1 MRNARSIHRL
11 LRVLQLKNRRVRKG
25 AELPVAIAE
34 AHTLI
39 ELHAGSDLS
48 VQQLVDALK
57 IPQPQVSRVLQR
69 LRSRG
74 LIHQRYGKDARM
86 VLSSLSRDGL
96 RVVGRIDEVM
106 GEIFDECAAHI
117 TKDEQR
123 VLSTLLEKIARE
135 YGATCIR
142 VRTGESKLRAIHRQ
156 MARIFGLLGTSVYGS
171 DLTRA
176 EWAILE
182 AVIQAPVPLTA
193 TIMEKYLGIKSTVIS
208 EVLTRFEVAG
218 YIERSRSKEN
228 HRVNLLHA
236 TRLGRRYFN
245 RLEVQAS
252 VLLQRALRGESG
264 ESLEHSR
271 EILRRFAGE
280 WGENSI
286 FLGMTLRTERIEAP
300 KELKQARG
308 FILREVVRQGWE
320 ESIPDPLVPSGSE
333 VWGLFDA
340 TERDKGPLAV
350 CVASLVGKAWVVS
363 VGVSAVK
370 TSPQQMRAFIQHAHY
385 LSNRRGR
392 VVPLEVK
399 FLPTHR

>member
-1 MRNARSIHRL
+1 
-11 LRVLQLKNRRVRKG
+11 
-25 AELPVAIAE
+25 
-34 AHTLI
+34 
-39 ELHAGSDLS
+39 
-48 VQQLVDALK
+48 
-57 IPQPQVSRVLQR
+57 
-69 LRSRG
+69 
-74 LIHQRYGKDARM
+74 M

-135 YGATCIR
+135 YGATCIL
-142 VRTGESKLRAIHRQ
+142 VTTAESKLRAIHRQ

-236 TRLGRRYFN
+236 TRLGHRYFN

-252 VLLQRALRGESG
+252 VLLQRVLRGESG

-340 TERDKGPLAV
+340 AERAKGPLAV

-385 LSNRRGR
+385 LSNRHGW